1 MAQKPLSNAK
11 IFSAT
16 WTEKDEA
23 LLIDLLNRKINEI
36 KFDIREAESPYIKA
50 RLRAK
55 RKEYKAILAKVITG
69 DYNSNVIA
77 AELASAKL
85 ALASERNKQVKSLG
99 KYADRYSEVD
109 FDFKTFFGKTR
120 YYGAG
125 LPFFMVLILA
135 VMACFMLISFIL
147 PAATINSIE
156 DSISSDIKLSVTS
169 IAYIRLG
176 PGEQDFRVPNDGN
189 WPKGTYQTPN
199 DYLPN
204 GVEYKAPDGTV
215 PEYVF
220 LYADLKMVSIDI
232 TAVDMLKAVFRMPMF
247 SRNRVDFIENLDQMQ
262 GRSWYYIR
270 FMNAEN
276 RLNSMEI
283 VKDASGKYDWTAIV
297 RYIATNGAVV
307 CLWVT
312 VILCLAELILC
323 VFRMFTYT
331 SRRLH
336 VIPILILLFGL
347 LTMIMPAF
355 AEVEALNGDGIL
367 SALTGYFTPYFD
379 DFLAESSL
387 QIIINLLYL
396 IVLVAVP
403 ILLIILPL
411 VMHNRQPKPITFV
424 PKGNRPHIYG
434 PNELPVKPGQV
445 PRYGIAPAD
454 QYRKR

>member
-135 VMACFMLISFIL
+135 FMACFMLISFIL

-220 LYADLKMVSIDI
+220 LYSDLKMVSIDI

-379 DFLAESSL
+379 EFLAESSL

-403 ILLIILPL
+403 ILLILLPL

>member
-379 DFLAESSL
+379 EFLAESSL

>member
-156 DSISSDIKLSVTS
+156 DSISGDIKLSVTS

-403 ILLIILPL
+403 ILLILLPL

>member
-135 VMACFMLISFIL
+135 FMACFMLISFIL

-403 ILLIILPL
+403 ILLILLPL

>member
-135 VMACFMLISFIL
+135 FMACFMLISFIL

-396 IVLVAVP
+396 IVLVAGP

>member
-379 DFLAESSL
+379 EFLAESSL

-403 ILLIILPL
+403 ILLILLPL

>member
-403 ILLIILPL
+403 ILLILLPL

>member
-135 VMACFMLISFIL
+135 FMACFMLISFIL

-379 DFLAESSL
+379 EFLAESSL

-403 ILLIILPL
+403 ILLILLPL

>member
-135 VMACFMLISFIL
+135 FMACFMLISFIL

-379 DFLAESSL
+379 EFLAESSL

>member
-135 VMACFMLISFIL
+135 FMACFMLISFIL

-270 FMNAEN
+270 FMNAES

-403 ILLIILPL
+403 ILLILLPL